1 MTDDEIAGESGFGSP
16 SPPEHKPTTAVTEKS
31 YEIVYTD

>member
-16 SPPEHKPTTAVTEKS
+16 SLPEQKPIHRSNGE
-31 YEIVYTD
+31 EL